1 MSAPA
6 ELHELVARAN
16 DLAAAVDTL
25 AGELSQADPKGRAGF
40 RLPNAAGLIR
50 QAALEL
56 TDSATELTRATPRP
70 VTFCRMGWG
79 VCPEHGS
86 TLIAMGTMTRCAVF
100 GCGRVWEYQREV
112 VPCAELATHRVVDA
126 DGGQTPVCVGHA
138 AYARDSVMPACAH
151 QSRTLRPWHGS
162 SPWRASSTARRRA
175 AKPLELDESS

>member
-1 MSAPA
+1 MTSTRDPERGRVVTSTPA
-6 ELHELVARAN
+6 ELHELLARAN

-25 AGELSQADPKGRAGF
+25 AGELSQADPEGRAGF

-56 TDSATELTRATPRP
+56 AESAAELTLAAQEHQP

-86 TLIAMGTMTRCAVF
+86 TLITVGTVTRCAVS
-100 GCGRVWEYQREV
+100 GCGRTWEYRREL

-138 AYARDSVMPACAH
+138 TYARDSGGHVEP
-151 QSRTLRPWHGS
+151 L
-162 SPWRASSTARRRA
+162 SP
-175 AKPLELDESS
+175 

>member
-6 ELHELVARAN
+6 VLHELVARAN
-16 DLAAAVDTL
+16 DLAAVVDTV
-25 AGELSQADPKGRAGF
+25 AGELSRADPEGRAGS

-56 TDSATELTRATPRP
+56 AESAAELTRATQHRP

-86 TLIAMGTMTRCAVF
+86 TLIAMGTVTRCAVF
-100 GCGRVWEYQREV
+100 GCGRTWEYKREV

-126 DGGQTPVCVGHA
+126 DGGQTPVCGGHA
-138 AYARDSVMPACAH
+138 AYACDSGGYVE
-151 QSRTLRPWHGS
+151 
-162 SPWRASSTARRRA
+162 
-175 AKPLELDESS
+175 PLTPP